1 MDTNIDTNMD
11 ENEYD
16 LIICVYG
23 CDTIPKYNEQIR
35 VINDTWGKLCNT
47 CKYNVKLLYFLGEKT
62 NDDSYIGENYIHLPG
77 VLDDYSSASHKQ
89 YQGLKYIHEKFK
101 YKFVFCC
108 GTDTYLNIPKMSEL
122 TNYFEHNVNYLIGG
136 DIGWRVINSSR
147 YLFFFGG
154 AGFML
159 TNKCLSLLYPLL
171 PNILDKWTEICIQ
184 NKKEF
189 EPNDKCYNTPIHL
202 IIGKEHTDSSDV
214 SISYFLQQPEINTK
228 LIHLPKL
235 FYYCNYKG
243 STYDPNIPIYPMKPV
258 YIENIVTCHL
268 MTTQDCYDFTQLLIN
283 NSYFMDIPLF
293 SSPDISEIMKNNELK
308 YFYKNPIDGN
318 DCCYE

>member
-1 MDTNIDTNMD
+1 MNTKMD
-11 ENEYD
+11 EKEYD
-16 LIICVYG
+16 FIICAYG

-77 VLDDYSSASHKQ
+77 VLDDYSSTSHKQ

-214 SISYFLQQPEINTK
+214 SISYFLQQPEINTI
-228 LIHLPKL
+228 LIILHRL
-235 FYYCNYKG
+235 FSLCNYKG
-243 STYDPNIPIYPMKPV
+243 LTYDLYEPLYKIKDV
-258 YIENIVTCHL
+258 YTDRIIACHL
-268 MTTQDCYDFTQLLIN
+268 MTTQDCYDFTNLLIE
-283 NSYFMDIPLF
+283 NSYYKHIPIL
-293 SSPDISEIMKNNELK
+293 SSTNIDELAKNKEFNFFIKYPGKKNNIE
-308 YFYKNPIDGN
+308 NQ
-318 DCCYE
+318 